1 MIPELLRSRSS
12 RSTVT
17 DMPAYWVMVVV
28 ALVSCLIIGIGFFLG
43 IPGPKD

>member
-1 MIPELLRSRSS
+1 
-12 RSTVT
+12 
-17 DMPAYWVMVVV
+17 MVVV